1 MGVPLQGVMFFM
13 VRQERAKNSCRPSS
27 EFVLGP
33 ISLLRRPF
41 HLAGGS
47 FFSLC
52 GPLRQAH
59 AWPLQLLV
67 AAASAC
73 IAKTETLSFY
83 SIG

>member
-33 ISLLRRPF
+33 ISLLR
-41 HLAGGS
+41 
-47 FFSLC
+47 
-52 GPLRQAH
+52 QAH

-67 AAASAC
+67 AAANAC